1 MIYERIKELCKTNGI
16 SVNQLE
22 AELEIAKGSL
32 CKIDKH
38 KPSTEKIQILA
49 DRLGTSVTYL
59 MSGKEPSESK
69 YSTEMAHLVSKI
81 RNDAE
86 LSKALLLYFELPE
99 NKKKHVVD
107 TIKILS
113 EVWLCMNQTY
123 QKLIPFMK
131 I

>member
-1 MIYERIKELCKTNGI
+1 MYYENFEYLCNKNG
-16 SVNQLE
+16 V
-22 AELEIAKGSL
+22 
-32 CKIDKH
+32 
-38 KPSTEKIQILA
+38 KPSQVSKATNISTATLTSWKQGKYTPKPDKLELIA
-49 DRLGTSVTYL
+49 DYFNVSLNFVMYGE
-59 MSGKEPSESK
+59 EPEMSK

-113 EVWLCMNQTY
+113 EV
-123 QKLIPFMK
+123 
-131 I
+131 

>member
-1 MIYERIKELCKTNGI
+1 MYYENFEHLCNI
-16 SVNQLE
+16 NNV
-22 AELEIAKGSL
+22 
-32 CKIDKH
+32 
-38 KPSTEKIQILA
+38 KPSQVSKATNISTATLTSWKQGKYTPKPDKLELIA
-49 DRLGTSVTYL
+49 DFFKVSLNYL
-59 MSGKEPSESK
+59 MYGEEPEMSK

-113 EVWLCMNQTY
+113 EV
-123 QKLIPFMK
+123 
-131 I
+131 